1 MPATA
6 PPEIDLQAWARTL
19 DALESA
25 APTHLLLPHFGP
37 KDDVADHLARLRAAL
52 PAWVQVIR
60 EGIALGEHDR
70 PLADRLE
77 AYLRAELAAEGVPD
91 EGADR
96 AIRAAGPMMC
106 AIGLR
111 RALGQG

>member
-6 PPEIDLQAWARTL
+6 PPEIDLDAWNRTL
-19 DALESA
+19 DALEAA
-25 APTHLLLPHFGP
+25 APTQMLMPHFGP

-52 PAWVQVIR
+52 PAWAQVIR
-60 EGIALGEHDR
+60 EGLALGEAER

-77 AYLRAELAAEGVPD
+77 AYLRAELATEGVAA